1 MNSFRK
7 QRRIFFLWWLLILAT
22 LLLSG
27 CERAQDQA
35 NIPKM
40 DRLDLVADVDMLV
53 RCSDTSALFAAL
65 EQSPLGRFWN
75 SPDMAAFRNGKS
87 IEEEIRFALVDEDDG
102 ENAAKIRDIY
112 LEQAKMLDGEFI
124 LGLDFTERDGE
135 PAITVIAAM
144 REEDYNRGLE
154 MDTLLFELE
163 DVETVTASEPFR
175 GTQITTY
182 MRKEETGDRF
192 NYQAFYKG
200 TLVASEDRAWLEKA
214 LIQMMETP
222 AREPEGDPAFSITGK
237 ARLIDRLQ
245 SQMAEHVSENESPF
259 DMQAVIK
266 SLGFDTLGDVDLN
279 VCLKEDRADLTFKIA
294 SRGEW
299 NRGLMVLIPPEPA
312 PVDFRLAHVP
322 PDVASYQVTRL
333 DLNALWV
340 QIPEILRQISPEFQ
354 MQFSMGINAVG
365 GMMNINVN
373 EDLFNNLDRLAYS
386 YARLGDN
393 GQELV
398 YGFKVKDADAMERT
412 LRKLFAE
419 HSPVVAQLGQ
429 FYHETDI
436 QGHVIHILQFPNPSG
451 DEDTMTFSEIG
462 LTVVDRA
469 LVIGQGDLL
478 VEYVQAAV
486 HNPGVPKFYENR
498 PFKEML
504 ARVPAD
510 ACSYGL
516 SDLSAY
522 ARFFM
527 KEVIKT
533 AAEVETAMATQAST
547 DEEYDEAL
555 APLAE
560 IFEGFDM
567 DQLPS
572 AEVIA
577 SYLGNSDGYSV
588 IDASGLTSTM
598 SVYYPERH

>member
-1 MNSFRK
+1 MNSFRR
-7 QRRIFFLWWLLILAT
+7 QRRISFLWWLLVLAT

-27 CERAQDQA
+27 CERGQEQA

-40 DRLDLVADVDMLV
+40 DRLDLVTDVDLLV

-75 SPDMAAFRNGKS
+75 SPDMAGFRDGKS
-87 IEEEIRFALVDEDDG
+87 IEEEIRLALVDEDDG

-112 LEQAKMLDGEFI
+112 LEQAKMLHGEFI
-124 LGLDFTERDGE
+124 LGLDFSERDGE
-135 PAITVIAAM
+135 PAITVVAAM
-144 REEDYNRGLE
+144 HEEDYNRSLE
-154 MDTLLFELE
+154 MDALLFELE
-163 DVETVTASEPFR
+163 DVETVTASEAFR

-192 NYQAFYKG
+192 VYQAFYRG
-200 TLVASEDRAWLEKA
+200 TLVASEDRAWLEQA

-222 AREPEGDPAFSITGK
+222 ARDPEGDPVFSITGK

-245 SQMAEHVSENESPF
+245 SLMAAHVSESESPF
-259 DMQAVIK
+259 DVQAVIK
-266 SLGFDTLGDVDLN
+266 SLGFDTLGDLDLN
-279 VCLKEDRADLTFKIA
+279 VCLKEDRADIAFKIA

-299 NRGLMVLIPPEPA
+299 NRGMMVLIPREPA

-333 DLNALWV
+333 DLNALWI

-354 MQFSMGINAVG
+354 MQFSMGVNAVG

-386 YARLGDN
+386 YARFGDN

-398 YGFKVKDADAMERT
+398 YGLKVKDADAMERT

-419 HSPVVAQLGQ
+419 HSPVVAQLGE
-429 FYHETDI
+429 FYHETDV
-436 QGHVIHILQFPNPSG
+436 QGHVIHMLQFPTPSG
-451 DEDTMTFSEIG
+451 DEGEMVYSEVG

-478 VEYVQAAV
+478 VEYVQAAM
-486 HNPGVPKFYENR
+486 HNQGVPEFYESR

-504 ARVPAD
+504 ARVPAG

-527 KEVIKT
+527 NEVRKT
-533 AAEVETAMATQAST
+533 VQEMETAMATPASA
-547 DEEYDEAL
+547 DEDCGEAM

-560 IFEGFDM
+560 IFEGFDL

-572 AEVIA
+572 AEVMA
-577 SYLGNSDGYSV
+577 SYLGNSDGYSM
-588 IDASGLTSTM
+588 IDASGLTSVVT
-598 SVYYPERH
+598 VYYPEQ

>member
-1 MNSFRK
+1 MNSFRN
-7 QRRIFFLWWLLILAT
+7 RGRMSFLWSLLILAAF
-22 LLLSG
+22 LLSG
-27 CERAQDQA
+27 CERAPDQA
-35 NIPKM
+35 NLPKM
-40 DRLDLVADVDMLV
+40 NRLELVADVDVLLH
-53 RCSDTSALFAAL
+53 CSDTSALFAAL

-75 SPDMAAFRNGKS
+75 SPDMVAFRSGKS
-87 IEEEIRFALVDEDDG
+87 IEEAIRLALVDEDAG

-112 LEQAKMLDGEFI
+112 LEQIKMIDGEFI
-124 LGLDFTERDGE
+124 LGLDFRDFDGE
-135 PAITVIAAM
+135 PAFTIVAAM
-144 REEDYNRGLE
+144 EEEDYNRSLE
-154 MDTLLFELE
+154 MDALLFELE
-163 DVETVTASEPFR
+163 DVETIMASEPFR
-175 GTQITTY
+175 GSQITTY

-192 NYQAFYKG
+192 VYQAFHGG
-200 TLVASEDRAWLEKA
+200 TLVASEDRSWLEHA
-214 LIQMMETP
+214 LIQLMETP
-222 AREPEGDPAFSITGK
+222 AREPAGDPIFSITGK
-237 ARLIDRLQ
+237 ARLIDQLQ
-245 SQMAEHVSENESPF
+245 SRMAAQASENESPF

-266 SLGFDTLGDVDLN
+266 SLGIDTLGDVGLN
-279 VCLKEDRADLTFKIA
+279 VRMKEDRADITFQVA
-294 SRGEW
+294 RRGEW
-299 NRGLMVLIPPEPA
+299 NRGVMVLIPSEPA

-354 MQFSMGINAVG
+354 MQFSMGVNAVG

-419 HSPVVAQLGQ
+419 HSPVVAQLGE
-429 FYHETDI
+429 FYRETDV
-436 QGHVIHILQFPNPSG
+436 QGHIIHMLQFPNPSG
-451 DEDTMTFSEIG
+451 DEDEMIYSEVG

-469 LVIGQGDLL
+469 IVIGQGDLL
-478 VEYVQAAV
+478 VEYVQAA
-486 HNPGVPKFYENR
+486 NQNTGVPEFYASR
-498 PFKEML
+498 PFQEML

-527 KEVIKT
+527 NEVMQT
-533 AAEVETAMATQAST
+533 AEEVEMAMATPASA
-547 DEEYDEAL
+547 DEDFDEAL
-555 APLAE
+555 APLTE
-560 IFEGFDM
+560 IFEGLDM
-567 DQLPS
+567 EQLPS
-572 AEVIA
+572 AEVMA

-588 IDASGLTSTM
+588 IDATGLTSIVT
-598 SVYYPERH
+598 VYYPERN

>member
-1 MNSFRK
+1 MNNARK
-7 QRRIFFLWWLLILAT
+7 QRRISFLWWVLILAT
-22 LLLSG
+22 FLLSG

-35 NIPKM
+35 NIPTM

-87 IEEEIRFALVDEDDG
+87 IEEEIRLALIDEDDG

-112 LEQAKMLDGEFI
+112 LEQAKMMDGEFI
-124 LGLDFTERDGE
+124 MGLDFRELDGE
-135 PAITVIAAM
+135 PAITVVAAM
-144 REEDYNRGLE
+144 REEDYKRSLE
-154 MDTLLFELE
+154 MDALLFELE

-175 GTQITTY
+175 GTQIYTY

-192 NYQAFYKG
+192 VYQAFHKG
-200 TLVASEDRAWLEKA
+200 TLVTSEDRAWLERA
-214 LIQMMETP
+214 LIQLMETP
-222 AREPEGDPAFSITGK
+222 AREPEGDPVFSITGK

-245 SQMAEHVSENESPF
+245 SLMAEKASENQSPA

-266 SLGFDTLGDVDLN
+266 SLGIDTLGDVNLN
-279 VCLKEDRADLTFKIA
+279 VCLKEDRADIA
-294 SRGEW
+294 FQVARRGEW

-354 MQFSMGINAVG
+354 MQFSMGVNAVG
-365 GMMNINVN
+365 GVMNINVN
-373 EDLFNNLDRLAYS
+373 DDLFNNLDRLAYS

-419 HSPVVAQLGQ
+419 HSPVVAQLGE
-429 FYHETDI
+429 FYRETDV

-451 DEDTMTFSEIG
+451 DEDEMAFSEIG

-469 LVIGQGDLL
+469 LVVGQGDLL
-478 VEYVQAAV
+478 VEYVQAAI
-486 HNPGVPKFYENR
+486 HNAGVPEFYESR

-527 KEVIKT
+527 NEVRKT
-533 AAEVETAMATQAST
+533 AEEIETAMATPASA
-547 DEEYDEAL
+547 DEDYDEAL
-555 APLAE
+555 TPLAE
-560 IFEGFDM
+560 IFEGFDL
-567 DQLPS
+567 DQLPA

-577 SYLGNSDGYSV
+577 SYVGKSDGYSV
-588 IDASGLTSTM
+588 IDASGLTSVVT
-598 SVYYPERH
+598 VYYPER

>member
-1 MNSFRK
+1 MMGKITGSNRTFLFL
-7 QRRIFFLWWLLILAT
+7 QGPHGPFFYRLGNML
-22 LLLSG
+22 
-27 CERAQDQA
+27 RAA
-35 NIPKM
+35 G
-40 DRLDLVADVDMLV
+40 ADVWRVGFNAGDKAFWFDKKNFIPFQSTLSEWPTRFDVLV
-53 RCSDTSALFAAL
+53 EEKNITDIVLYGDTRPVHAEAIKRAKSAGLKVHVF
-65 EQSPLGRFWN
+65 
-75 SPDMAAFRNGKS
+75 
-87 IEEEIRFALVDEDDG
+87 EEG
-102 ENAAKIRDIY
+102 Y
-112 LEQAKMLDGEFI
+112 LRPYWV
-124 LGLDFTERDGE
+124 TYERDG
-135 PAITVIAAM
+135 T
-144 REEDYNRGLE
+144 NGH
-154 MDTLLFELE
+154 
-163 DVETVTASEPFR
+163 S
-175 GTQITTY
+175 
-182 MRKEETGDRF
+182 
-192 NYQAFYKG
+192 
-200 TLVASEDRAWLEKA
+200 
-214 LIQMMETP
+214 
-222 AREPEGDPAFSITGK
+222 
-237 ARLIDRLQ
+237 RL
-245 SQMAEHVSENESPF
+245 
-259 DMQAVIK
+259 
-266 SLGFDTLGDVDLN
+266 
-279 VCLKEDRADLTFKIA
+279 
-294 SRGEW
+294 
-299 NRGLMVLIPPEPA
+299 
-312 PVDFRLAHVP
+312 
-322 PDVASYQVTRL
+322 
-333 DLNALWV
+333 
-340 QIPEILRQISPEFQ
+340 
-354 MQFSMGINAVG
+354 
-365 GMMNINVN
+365 MNINVN

-486 HNPGVPKFYENR
+486 HNPGVPEFYESR

-547 DEEYDEAL
+547 DEDYDEAL

-560 IFEGFDM
+560 IFEGYDM

-588 IDASGLTSTM
+588 IDASGLTSIM